1 MARVL
6 NGLNGW
12 ETFLQVFPISQT
24 QSESS
29 TDATWIL
36 RPSHVLRTPELRFRN
51 WHVLRGPNYEPAT
64 GGTCID
70 LILSVLGPASAGS
83 GVASLNIVRLLLGA
97 GGNISFTSEM
107 LWALP
112 RDATILADSS
122 HVGCIRGLVC
132 SEDGRRLMPFMIDD
146 QDKDSTTCGQFSDLA
161 AIPMSLRDPVLFDG
175 YRGTLCS
182 AIAIDRGRWRIEVV
196 HFA

>member
-1 MARVL
+1 
-6 NGLNGW
+6 
-12 ETFLQVFPISQT
+12 
-24 QSESS
+24 
-29 TDATWIL
+29 
-36 RPSHVLRTPELRFRN
+36 
-51 WHVLRGPNYEPAT
+51 
-64 GGTCID
+64 
-70 LILSVLGPASAGS
+70 
-83 GVASLNIVRLLLGA
+83 VASLNIVRLLLGA

-132 SEDGRRLMPFMIDD
+132 SEDGRQLTPFMIDD

-182 AIAIDRGRWRIEVV
+182 AIAVDGGRSWRIEVA